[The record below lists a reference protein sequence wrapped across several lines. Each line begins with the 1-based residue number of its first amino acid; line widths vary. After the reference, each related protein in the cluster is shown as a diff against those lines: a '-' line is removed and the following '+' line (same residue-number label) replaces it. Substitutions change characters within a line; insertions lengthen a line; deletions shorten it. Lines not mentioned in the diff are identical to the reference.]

1 MAMFFPKGIKVAG
14 CNNINDQNVQIN
26 PIALAHPIKAALKTG
41 FVSMSIYSPNG
52 TNKITIGNKS
62 FLQYSSEGG
71 LRLDRLP
78 SDRPFI
84 KSFNYTFQDGCL
96 VDVVVVDSSG
106 GNFRNFYESSIITS
120 ECPDL
125 KNPNPKNKKPP
136 VNLIEI
142 DFGWYY
148 VDCDNVIDRFSLQD
162 VKGITFVPAT
172 AQGGNKEDDAENP
185 FDRGTN
191 FLKCLVKKIEVEN
204 ENGFW
209 VYKLTLLNLGLAT
222 ELNSVAKS
230 DSNKHATGSDDQ
242 KVKMLSAFNNAL
254 KECNIE
260 IKNTGEA
267 AAGMFK
273 VENQNPQQNNN
284 VGTINIDKKLIQK
297 KFQSSDGNWR
307 GPLGVW
313 NTNDLHKYDYIRTY
327 MNSFV
332 TDEKKGTFFVTDST
346 TNKPY
351 LLMLED
357 IRKSKDQKKQLC
369 EMPLATYIVNG
380 GDETPVLS
388 FNPKL
393 EFIPIRSINTA
404 GPSIDRAAGE
414 NKDQFN
420 KKSGKFGEG
429 VETKYQVGSDL
440 FNFRAPSIIQ
450 GKELEAQRKNATAN
464 QIYEIRHPL
473 EVDLVIIGDPSY
485 ASTIHVLN
493 EFIFI
498 VYINAYSIG
507 SEGKECEWDNIDTNN
522 GALVGSNINPIFTR
536 KDYMIK
542 GVTHTIDE
550 NGNYT
555 TTLRVTSTMVNPIE
569 KNEDPDPN
577 NNGNDEDEE
586 DF

>member
-1 MAMFFPKGIKVAG
+1 MAIVFPKGIKVTG
-14 CNNINDQNVQIN
+14 CDNINDRNINVN

-41 FVSMSIYSPNG
+41 FVEMTIYSSVNNN
-52 TNKITIGNKS
+52 NKRKSITIGNKS
-62 FLQYSSEGG
+62 YIDYVEGSSQ
-71 LRLDRLP
+71 
-78 SDRPFI
+78 DRPFI

-96 VDVVVVDSSG
+96 VEIVVIDTSG
-106 GNFRNFYESSIITS
+106 GQFRSFYQSAITTS
-120 ECPDL
+120 ECQNIND
-125 KNPNPKNKKPP
+125 KKTDP
-136 VNLIEI
+136 VSLIEI
-142 DFGWYY
+142 NFGWYY
-148 VDCDNVIDRFSLQD
+148 VDCGNNVYSFSLED
-162 VKGITFVPAT
+162 IDPITFVPAT
-172 AQGGNKEDDAENP
+172 AQGQGANKEDNAEIP
-185 FDRGTN
+185 FKKGPRSN
-191 FLKCLVKKIEVEN
+191 FLRCLVKKIEVEN

-209 VYKLTLLNLGLAT
+209 VYKLTLLNLALAA

-230 DSNKHATGSDDQ
+230 DSNKQSTGSDDQ
-242 KVKMLSAFNNAL
+242 KVKMLDAFNNAL
-254 KECNIE
+254 KDCNVKI
-260 IKNTGEA
+260 TA
-267 AAGMFK
+267 TDLPSAGMFK

-284 VGTINIDKKLIQK
+284 VGIIKSDKKLIQK

-313 NTNDLHKYDYIRTY
+313 NTNDLHKYDYVRTY

-332 TDEKKGTFFVTDST
+332 TDEKKGTFFVTDAT
-346 TNKPY
+346 TDKPY

-357 IRKSKDQKKQLC
+357 IRKSRDQKKQLC
-369 EMPLATYIVNG
+369 ERPMATYIVNA
-380 GDETPVLS
+380 GDDTPVLS

-404 GPSIDRAAGE
+404 GPSVDRAAGE

-420 KKSGKFGEG
+420 KKTGKFGEG

-464 QIYEIRHPL
+464 NIYEVRHPL
-473 EVDLVIIGDPSY
+473 EVDLVIIGDPNY

-493 EFIFI
+493 QFLFII
-498 VYINAYSIG
+498 YLNPYGIG
-507 SEGKECEWDNIDTNN
+507 SDKPECQWDNLSAAN
-522 GALVGSNINPIFTR
+522 ASLVGSPVNPIFTR

-555 TTLRVTSTMVNPIE
+555 TTLRVSTTMVDPMQ
-569 KNEDPDPN
+569 KKEDPEPN
-577 NNGNDEDEE
+577 NNGDDEDEE